1 MTPSKEKY
9 DESKPGPRL
18 IVLMGLLITGS
29 DTGLLSIDA
38 LRTSPVSMIYAVA
51 LATAVVATL
60 LALRRGAQED
70 TSPEAEAPRTGPVW
84 HESTLFT
91 DPWYQVPAIF
101 CVFILFSKFV
111 LDLVAEPPR
120 TDQAVWF
127 LAGLGIATL
136 ATAFGLIGPTASKKR
151 PKDEPTNPA
160 GEAAISGEEESA
172 VGAALRD
179 PWFSVPAGSIG
190 LLHVAQAGLE
200 RIEEDPRSLG
210 ATVWLLMPAVGL
222 LAGLV
227 STAISRT
234 RQKRKE
240 AAVVVNAEAVTAT
253 TEDAGGDAGAPSV

>member
-1 MTPSKEKY
+1 MTASKEKY

-38 LRTSPVSMIYAVA
+38 LRTSPVSMIYAIA
-51 LATAVVATL
+51 LATAAVATL
-60 LALRRGAQED
+60 VALRRAARSD
-70 TSPEAEAPRTGPVW
+70 ASPEAEAPRTGPIW
-84 HESTLFT
+84 HESTVFT

-101 CVFILFSKFV
+101 CVFILFSRFV

-151 PKDEPTNPA
+151 QKDGPA
-160 GEAAISGEEESA
+160 NQEEAATSGEEESA

-200 RIEEDPRSLG
+200 QIEEEPGSLG

-222 LAGLV
+222 IAGLV
-227 STAISRT
+227 GSVVSRS
-234 RQKRKE
+234 RKRRKE
-240 AAVVVNAEAVTAT
+240 AAAVGNAQAVTAT
-253 TEDAGGDAGAPSV
+253 GEDGGAS

>member
-1 MTPSKEKY
+1 MTARKEKY

-38 LRTSPVSMIYAVA
+38 LRTSPLSMVYAVA
-51 LATAVVATL
+51 LATATVATL
-60 LALRRGAQED
+60 VALRRGARSD
-70 TSPEAEAPRTGPVW
+70 TSPETEAPRTGPVW

-101 CVFILFSKFV
+101 CVFMLFSRFV
-111 LDLVAEPPR
+111 LNLVAEPPR

-179 PWFSVPAGSIG
+179 PWFSVPAGSIA
-190 LLHVAQAGLE
+190 LLHVARDGLE
-200 RIEEDPRSLG
+200 KIEEDPGSPW
-210 ATVWLLMPAVGL
+210 AIVWLLFPVVGL
-222 LAGLV
+222 IAGLV
-227 STAISRT
+227 SSAVSRS
-234 RQKRKE
+234 RKRRKE
-240 AAVVVNAEAVTAT
+240 AAVVVEVGAVTAT
-253 TEDAGGDAGAPSV
+253 GEDAGGDAGAPSV

>member
-1 MTPSKEKY
+1 MTASKEKY

-18 IVLMGLLITGS
+18 IVLMGLLITGG

-38 LRTSPVSMIYAVA
+38 LRTSPLSMVYAVA
-51 LATAVVATL
+51 LATAAVATL
-60 LALRRGAQED
+60 VALRRGARND

-84 HESTLFT
+84 HESTVFT

-101 CVFILFSKFV
+101 CVFILLSRFV

-136 ATAFGLIGPTASKKR
+136 ASAFGLIGPTASKRR
-151 PKDEPTNPA
+151 PKDEPTNPE
-160 GEAAISGEEESA
+160 EAATSGEEESA

-190 LLHVAQAGLE
+190 ILHVARAGLE
-200 RIEEDPRSLG
+200 TIEEDPGSLS
-210 ATVWLLMPAVGL
+210 ATVWLLMPVVGL
-222 LAGLV
+222 IAGLV
-227 STAISRT
+227 STAVSRT
-234 RQKRKE
+234 RQRRKE
-240 AAVVVNAEAVTAT
+240 AAAVGNAEAVTAT
-253 TEDAGGDAGAPSV
+253 GEDAGGDAGAPSV